1 MEAATSAFLSR
12 IGLAPGW
19 ASLDVGCGDG
29 QVTIAMARVAGPRG
43 QTVGVDSDAGAL
55 AIARDAAIR
64 AGARAEFV
72 RADVSRP
79 TQTEAFDLVY
89 ARLVLSHLVDP
100 AAAVRAMRA
109 EARRGGVVAVEDLN
123 LGTLR
128 SEPPTPALDDLQ
140 DVYGAT
146 VRFHG
151 GDPTIGPRLRAL
163 LSASGLE
170 DVSQETVENPMDTA
184 DEKLFL
190 ADLVRN
196 MRPAILAA
204 GAATASE
211 LDALQARVQDAAR
224 DPGTVF
230 YQARIYQVWGRRAA
244 LGGERASKRWRG
256 PNRQSPDSRYEQGQ
270 PAAWREQDGEEP
282 ADRDTRQSGARIIGQ
297 NGHRSAKQAVIRT
310 ARSARTLSA
319 YLHRHVTASGFR
331 DGPFSVSGR
340 ASLCSLALIAAGS
353 CERAARVRGRE
364 APAQRRRRRP

>member
-256 PNRQSPDSRYEQGQ
+256 PNRQSPDSGYEQDQ

-282 ADRDTRQSGARIIGQ
+282 ADRDTRQSGAQDKTGTDRQRERSYAPLVPPGRCPLYVRNHCYASTRGDTPIHGVTRR
-297 NGHRSAKQAVIRT
+297 NGPPGRVSA
-310 ARSARTLSA
+310 
-319 YLHRHVTASGFR
+319 AS
-331 DGPFSVSGR
+331 GPFSQVV
-340 ASLCSLALIAAGS
+340 AGVGF
-353 CERAARVRGRE
+353 E
-364 APAQRRRRRP
+364 PT